1 MLTPYAVLES
11 QEWGGWITEAH
22 IIQRKIFLSSILSQ
36 KSGLASSAKFLAD
49 VYRMAIRCG
58 VKVTMDWINNELHQ
72 SAKKCFGTKSISY
85 TRMQKCTL

>member
-22 IIQRKIFLSSILSQ
+22 ITQRKISLSSILSQ

-49 VYRMAIRCG
+49 VYRIATRCR
-58 VKVTMDWINNELHQ
+58 VKVTVCIENNEIE
-72 SAKKCFGTKSISY
+72 TE
-85 TRMQKCTL
+85 